1 MEVYFRPLLPE
12 EIGRIAEDAVQKIGF
27 SPCPEAVD
35 VVKRYATNGREAVNI
50 IQLAA
55 GLALTE
61 KRETLQASDVEWVAG
76 SSQIQ
81 PRPDRKVPLQPQ
93 IGFVN
98 GLAVYGPNMGTI
110 LEIEVSAVPALRDQ
124 GRINITGV
132 VDEEEIGGGSR
143 TLRRK
148 SMAKGSV
155 ENVLT
160 VLKAMGIRPNDYD
173 LHVNFPGG
181 TPIDG
186 PSAGIAMATAITSA
200 IQGRPIDHETA
211 MTGEISIHGRVK
223 PIGGVLAK
231 VEAAFQAGAKTVI
244 IPAENWQS
252 IFENLDGLRV
262 IPVDTVEDVFREVF
276 DWVPNEEQTKQL
288 NLAEESA
295 TPAPEIF
302 PPASASYLRADL
314 PRPGQVTDSGSC

>member
-1 MEVYFRPLLPE
+1 M
-12 EIGRIAEDAVQKIGF
+12 
-27 SPCPEAVD
+27 
-35 VVKRYATNGREAVNI
+35 NI

-81 PRPDRKVPLQPQ
+81 PRPDRKVPQQPQ

-110 LEIEVSAVPALRDQ
+110 LEIEVSAVPVLKDQ

-155 ENVLT
+155 ENVIT
-160 VLKAMGIRPNDYD
+160 VLKAMGLRPNDYD
-173 LHVNFPGG
+173 LHINFPGG

-186 PSAGIAMATAITSA
+186 PSAGIAMATAIASA
-200 IQGRPIDHETA
+200 IQGRPVDHETA

-252 IFENLDGLRV
+252 ILR
-262 IPVDTVEDVFREVF
+262 IWMDYASFR
-276 DWVPNEEQTKQL
+276 
-288 NLAEESA
+288 
-295 TPAPEIF
+295 
-302 PPASASYLRADL
+302 
-314 PRPGQVTDSGSC
+314 